1 MTILLCSVMFTCME
15 NKDARSLSPK
25 GQEAIRTR
33 AVKAVVAGMTHQEA
47 ADAFGVARGTITK
60 WIKIFRSRGE
70 KGLKAK
76 PQGRPKESRLKG
88 YQAATIVRIITD
100 RCPDQ
105 IKLPFALW
113 TRDAVAALIERRYG
127 LKLSVWTV
135 GRYLRRWGFT
145 PQKPMRRAFEQDPAA
160 VKDWLDTEYPGIRTL
175 ARKEKAEIH
184 WGDEM
189 GLRSDH
195 QVGRTWSRKGQTPVV
210 PGTGKRFRCNV
221 LSTITNRGTLRFQV
235 FHERFTASL
244 FIGFLRRLLKS
255 SQKKVFLIVDRHPV
269 HRSRKVSEW
278 LARHEKEIRLF
289 FLPAYSPQLNPDEFL
304 NNDVKANA
312 AGCLRPRGRDE
323 MIANVRTYLRS
334 TQKQPV
340 VVQKYFEAKPVRY
353 ASY

>member
-1 MTILLCSVMFTCME
+1 MTFSLCSVILSCMK

-25 GQEAIRTR
+25 GQEAVRGR
-33 AVKAVVAGMTHQEA
+33 AVKAVIDGMKHQEA
-47 ADAFGVARGTITK
+47 AAVFGVARGTVTK
-60 WIKIFRSRGE
+60 WIKIYRAQGE
-70 KGLKAK
+70 KGLRAK

-88 YQAATIVRIITD
+88 HQAATIVRIITD
-100 RCPDQ
+100 RFPDQ
-105 IKLPFALW
+105 LKLPFALW

-127 LKLSVWTV
+127 LRLSVWTV

-160 VKDWLDTEYPGIRTL
+160 VKAWLDSQYPGIRAL
-175 ARKEKAEIH
+175 AKKESAEIH

-195 QVGRTWSRKGQTPVV
+195 QVGRTWGRKGQTPVV
-210 PGTGKRFRCNV
+210 LGTGKRFRCNV

-235 FHERFTASL
+235 FHGRFTAPV
-244 FIGFLRRLLKS
+244 FIGFLRRLLKA

-269 HRSRKVSEW
+269 HRSKKVSEW
-278 LARHEKEIRLF
+278 LAKHENKIRLF

-312 AGCLRPRGRDE
+312 AGCLRPRDREE
-323 MIANVRTYLRS
+323 MVSNVRTYLRS
-334 TQKQPV
+334 TQKQPAIV
-340 VVQKYFEAKPVRY
+340 KKFFKAKPVRY
-353 ASY
+353 AAC